1 MTSFSRVA
9 IGQALAASAMLCGP
23 SLASADAPPGWTR
36 AFVVDWYEPAFYYG
50 AKDGAD
56 LPGTDCPAGT
66 NPELDW
72 RKLLK
77 TSYRTDADIEVI
89 LDPEKPLR
97 AQMGGI
103 RGPNKE
109 DVYKQP
115 WVVPD
120 PGLTG
125 VTGKVAYGF
134 NLDGNAKTGFQ
145 GMGLKGEK
153 AEVGVDNQYYRAA
166 GCWMSWR
173 GPTKS
178 SHHAKYVND
187 GMRDGVFTVAMVVSG
202 QGKDPNN
209 DPNVSVAFYLSKDK
223 LVKDAN
229 GLVARDYSFR
239 INPDPRFQSVIRAR
253 TVKGV
258 LESTESAELRL
269 RHMET
274 APFFPAQLLLHDGRV
289 RMAINDDG
297 TGIALLGGYRPI
309 DDYYKGWAASGA
321 IHELVTHINMVG
333 YWYALRKNADYPRD
347 APQDKRTAISTAYR
361 LYLTPAFVIA
371 PNGDDQVRTAQLFDG
386 PIDKSIGAMRMPSR
400 PAAAPA
406 PAPAP

>member
-1 MTSFSRVA
+1 MTNRHSRLLLGYTA
-9 IGQALAASAMLCGP
+9 ALACVATSAHAG
-23 SLASADAPPGWTR
+23 GWTKG
-36 AFVVDWYEPAFYYG
+36 FVVDWYEPAFYYG
-50 AKDGAD
+50 ANEGAD
-56 LPGTDCPAGT
+56 LPGTDCPQGT
-66 NPELDW
+66 NPDLDW
-72 RKLLK
+72 RKVLK
-77 TSYRTDADIEVI
+77 TSYRTEADIDTI

-109 DVYKQP
+109 NVYQQP

-125 VTGKVAYGF
+125 VTGKLGYGF

-145 GMGLKGEK
+145 GVPWQ
-153 AEVGVDNQYYRAA
+153 EVPSDQGVDNQYYRAA

-173 GPTKS
+173 GPTKQ

-187 GMRDGVFTVAMVVSG
+187 GMHDGVFTVAIVVSG
-202 QGKDPNN
+202 QGADPAN
-209 DPNVSVAFYLSKDK
+209 DANVAVAFYLSKDK

-229 GLVARDYSFR
+229 GAVARDYSFR
-239 INPDPRFQSVIRAR
+239 VNPDPRFQSVVKAR
-253 TVKGV
+253 TVGGV
-258 LESTESAELRL
+258 LESTEPTELRL

-274 APFFPAQLLLHDGRV
+274 APFFPAQLLLHDGHIRF
-289 RMAINDDG
+289 RFNADG
-297 TGIALLGGYRPI
+297 TAAALLGGYRPI

-333 YWYALRKNADYPRD
+333 YWYALHKLADYPRD

-371 PNGDDQVRTAQLFDG
+371 PDGNALVQTAQLFEG
-386 PIDKSIGAMRMPSR
+386 AIDKSVGAMR
-400 PAAAPA
+400 APPRRDA
-406 PAPAP
+406 PEAK